1 MDKLNYSEFSN
12 NRDQNLFELSEIDIS
27 TRLKTSW
34 SAIFSKQDRIQPLL
48 PGVKKGPPKPAAIL
62 IPFLKKKEQWH
73 LLFTHR
79 NNNLPE
85 HSGQVAFPGGRMDV
99 QDHDIIETALRE
111 ANEEIG
117 LDPHDV
123 HVLGQLP
130 TFQTVTNYSVTP
142 IVAVIPW
149 PYPLKVFQIEV
160 ERTFTIP
167 LSWLADP
174 ENHEVIYKTLTP
186 EYKPTPIIYFR
197 EYHDEILWGASARV
211 TLALLEAL
219 HLYPSEN

>member
-1 MDKLNYSEFSN
+1 MHYSGFSN
-12 NRDQNLFELSEIDIS
+12 KRDQNPFEFSEIDIS
-27 TRLKTSW
+27 ARLKTS
-34 SAIFSKQDRIQPLL
+34 FSSISSRHERILPLL

-62 IPFLKKKEQWH
+62 IPFLKKKEHWH
-73 LLFTHR
+73 LLYTLR

-85 HSGQVAFPGGRMDV
+85 HSGQVAFPGGRMDA
-99 QDHDIIETALRE
+99 QDHDLIETALRE

-117 LDPHDV
+117 IQPQDV

-149 PYPLKVFQIEV
+149 PYPLKIFQIEV
-160 ERTFTIP
+160 ERAFTIP
-167 LSWLADP
+167 LPWLADP

-186 EYKPTPIIYFR
+186 GYEPTPIIYFH
-197 EYHDEILWGASARV
+197 EYHGELLWGASARV

-219 HLYPSEN
+219 HLYPSKK